1 VVTRKEYRLRPP
13 CPARPATSTPER
25 RQLIV
30 PLALDLIRS
39 LRELALA
46 LGAVYDGSVADLRMV
61 ARGVPPT
68 PHPHRSSPTRA
79 DGRAADEER
88 STR

>member
-1 VVTRKEYRLRPP
+1 MY
-13 CPARPATSTPER
+13 
-25 RQLIV
+25 
-30 PLALDLIRS
+30 DLIRS

-68 PHPHRSSPTRA
+68 PHPHRSSPTRLTDVRRTRSA
-79 DGRAADEER
+79 VPDEHLKQSELAGGAGSKQLSRYRAIHQ
-88 STR
+88 